1 MSKELQIYRWSH
13 LRNLKELLNNDNCI
27 VSPINAIKTVKI
39 IELSNICEFIYFL
52 KKQNNNNSLYEELKM
67 LLRSNINLILNA
79 STICPGVNTTAL
91 NYMTLKLLSEEL
103 TKEERE
109 KLSSNKN
116 NLISSQRVLKK
127 IQK

>member
-13 LRNLKELLNNDNCI
+13 LRKLKELLNNDNCI

-67 LLRSNINLILNA
+67 LLRSNINLIINV

-116 NLISSQRVLKK
+116 NLISSQRMLKK
-127 IQK
+127 

>member
-13 LRNLKELLNNDNCI
+13 LRKLKELSNNDNCI

-67 LLRSNINLILNA
+67 LLRSNINLIINA